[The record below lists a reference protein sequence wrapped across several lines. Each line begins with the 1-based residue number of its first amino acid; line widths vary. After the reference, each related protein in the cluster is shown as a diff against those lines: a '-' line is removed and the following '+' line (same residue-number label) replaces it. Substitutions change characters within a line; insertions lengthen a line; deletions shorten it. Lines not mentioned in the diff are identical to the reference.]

1 MGIPEY
7 DQNGYAIPYDDAEI
21 ENQHSLFRYID
32 FTRHYDKGKIS
43 SGAFSTSSVAY
54 AGPNP
59 GMSTDWKESIEASGQ
74 DIFYRV
80 KSEEVVAELSIHF
93 LRQISEMVKVG
104 QTPDNDIDNPHHTD
118 VWGVK
123 NHRCRRKMRDHATP
137 HLMSKIPLS

>member
-21 ENQHSLFRYID
+21 KDPHSLLRYID
-32 FTRHYDKGKIS
+32 FVRHYDKGKIS
-43 SGAFSTSSVAY
+43 SGAFGTSGVAY

-74 DIFYRV
+74 ATFYCV
-80 KSEEVVAELSIHF
+80 KPEEVVAELNVQF
-93 LRQISEMVKVG
+93 LRQISERVKVG
-104 QTPDNDIDNPHHTD
+104 QTPDNDHNNPHHTD

-123 NHRCRRKMRDHATP
+123 NHGRKMRDHATY

>member
-21 ENQHSLFRYID
+21 ENRHSLFRYID

-43 SGAFSTSSVAY
+43 SGAFGTSSVTH

-59 GMSTDWKESIEASGQ
+59 GMSTDWKESIETSGQ

-80 KSEEVVAELSIHF
+80 KFEEIVAELNVYF
-93 LRQISEMVKVG
+93 LRQISE
-104 QTPDNDIDNPHHTD
+104 
-118 VWGVK
+118 
-123 NHRCRRKMRDHATP
+123 
-137 HLMSKIPLS
+137 